1 MRAGRKNRRE
11 RGAALV
17 AALCLIVTAGVLV
30 GSLVSISRMSALNAN
45 GMTEW
50 MRSQYVAEGAA
61 ARIRFLIESD
71 RYQFTPRRPEDVDF
85 EEYEHDRYLAD
96 GSEHVLDYYGREIRF
111 TITDGVSGL
120 PFQNGSALNTLS
132 QNRTDETLVTDAVEL
147 YRDRISDYMDSDDTA
162 NEDSMEEEEYEN
174 LNMKNMPRNAA
185 PQYREELLWIPGFR
199 RRSLLRLFAGWFRSG
214 LFRLRIHVVLCQI
227 LLRFFTVRF
236 VVRLFLL
243 RIPFIRCRSLL
254 RLFTGGFISRQLCVR
269 ILVVHC
275 WSLHRF
281 FAGWFLSGLIRSR
294 YAGCFFRRLFGLG
307 RFDDPY
313 RSCNSRRI
321 NAALILGQSGQIGS
335 GKKPHESNEE
345 SHDSPPCSGAPE
357 STLPI
362 HETLP
367 LYD

>member
-30 GSLVSISRMSALNAN
+30 GALVSISRMSALNAN

-71 RYQFTPRRPEDVDF
+71 RYQFNPRRPEDVDF

-174 LNMKNMPRNAA
+174 LNMKNLSRNAA
-185 PQYREELLWIPGFR
+185 PQYREELLWIPGISEILPVDQDGRF
-199 RRSLLRLFAGWFRSG
+199 SLIRH
-214 LFRLRIHVVLCQI
+214 FRLPTNGNWSIYSVPYSILRTRGGMTAEEAAKVLRAVRDWQI
-227 LLRFFTVRF
+227 NRNPMQEALDETLLPLAQRFSWTESGYYTVRISQTDGDQRPGA
-236 VVRLFLL
+236 RL
-243 RIPFIRCRSLL
+243 
-254 RLFTGGFISRQLCVR
+254 LFTFKSDGIRGPSSKVATFIEYF
-269 ILVVHC
+269 
-275 WSLHRF
+275 RF
-281 FAGWFLSGLIRSR
+281 
-294 YAGCFFRRLFGLG
+294 
-307 RFDDPY
+307 
-313 RSCNSRRI
+313 
-321 NAALILGQSGQIGS
+321 
-335 GKKPHESNEE
+335 
-345 SHDSPPCSGAPE
+345 
-357 STLPI
+357 
-362 HETLP
+362 
-367 LYD
+367 

>member
-71 RYQFTPRRPEDVDF
+71 RYQFNPRRPEDVDF

-185 PQYREELLWIPGFR
+185 PQYREELLWIPGISEILPVDQDGRF
-199 RRSLLRLFAGWFRSG
+199 SLIRH
-214 LFRLRIHVVLCQI
+214 FRLPTDGNWSIYSVPYSILRTRGGMTAEEAAKVLRAVKDWQI
-227 LLRFFTVRF
+227 NRNPMQEALDETLLPLAQRFSWTDSGYYTVRISQTDGDQRPGA
-236 VVRLFLL
+236 RL
-243 RIPFIRCRSLL
+243 
-254 RLFTGGFISRQLCVR
+254 LFTFKSDGIGGPSSKVATFIEYF
-269 ILVVHC
+269 
-275 WSLHRF
+275 RF
-281 FAGWFLSGLIRSR
+281 
-294 YAGCFFRRLFGLG
+294 
-307 RFDDPY
+307 
-313 RSCNSRRI
+313 
-321 NAALILGQSGQIGS
+321 
-335 GKKPHESNEE
+335 
-345 SHDSPPCSGAPE
+345 
-357 STLPI
+357 
-362 HETLP
+362 
-367 LYD
+367 

>member
-71 RYQFTPRRPEDVDF
+71 RYQFNPRRPEDVDF

-185 PQYREELLWIPGFR
+185 PQYREELLWIPGISEILPVDQDGRF
-199 RRSLLRLFAGWFRSG
+199 SLIRH
-214 LFRLRIHVVLCQI
+214 FRLPTDGNWSIYSVPYSILRTRGGMTAEEAAKVLRAVKDWQI
-227 LLRFFTVRF
+227 NRNPMQEALDETLLPLAQRFSWTESGYYTVRISQTDGDQRPGA
-236 VVRLFLL
+236 RL
-243 RIPFIRCRSLL
+243 
-254 RLFTGGFISRQLCVR
+254 LFTFKSDGIGGPSSKVATFIEYF
-269 ILVVHC
+269 
-275 WSLHRF
+275 RF
-281 FAGWFLSGLIRSR
+281 
-294 YAGCFFRRLFGLG
+294 
-307 RFDDPY
+307 
-313 RSCNSRRI
+313 
-321 NAALILGQSGQIGS
+321 
-335 GKKPHESNEE
+335 
-345 SHDSPPCSGAPE
+345 
-357 STLPI
+357 
-362 HETLP
+362 
-367 LYD
+367 

>member
-71 RYQFTPRRPEDVDF
+71 RYQFNPRRPEDVDF

-185 PQYREELLWIPGFR
+185 PQYREELLWIPGISEILPVDQDGRF
-199 RRSLLRLFAGWFRSG
+199 SLIRH
-214 LFRLRIHVVLCQI
+214 FRLPTNGNWSIYSVPYSILRTRGGMTAEEAAKVLRAVRDWQI
-227 LLRFFTVRF
+227 NRNPMQEALDETLLPLAQRFSWTESGYYTVRISQTDGDQRPGA
-236 VVRLFLL
+236 RL
-243 RIPFIRCRSLL
+243 
-254 RLFTGGFISRQLCVR
+254 LFTFKSDGIRGPSSKVATFIEYF
-269 ILVVHC
+269 
-275 WSLHRF
+275 RF
-281 FAGWFLSGLIRSR
+281 
-294 YAGCFFRRLFGLG
+294 
-307 RFDDPY
+307 
-313 RSCNSRRI
+313 
-321 NAALILGQSGQIGS
+321 
-335 GKKPHESNEE
+335 
-345 SHDSPPCSGAPE
+345 
-357 STLPI
+357 
-362 HETLP
+362 
-367 LYD
+367 